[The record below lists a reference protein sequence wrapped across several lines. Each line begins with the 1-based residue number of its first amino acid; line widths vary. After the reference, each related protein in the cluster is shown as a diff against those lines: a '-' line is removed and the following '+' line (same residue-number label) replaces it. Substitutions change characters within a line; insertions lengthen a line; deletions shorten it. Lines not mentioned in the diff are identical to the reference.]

1 MLTLN
6 KTDLPIVNIYDI
18 SKIKNY
24 HLDKNTTIYN
34 KVYYNRESIEK
45 NTFDLKNSFVLPNTK
60 DTFFKFLIG
69 GASGSG
75 KTTTIS
81 NISTQFLKENNDNAL
96 IIYISPLE
104 FDTHLDEVF
113 EKIGRDNIIKLT
125 NKNFKSKDEKNK
137 LMNLL
142 NNKSTNSNLNLNL
155 NINKSFI
162 YNNNNSYKNKLN
174 DEEEEKRKRKELI
187 IKELNNI
194 PFYDLDT
201 LRIFIN
207 KYYYDK
213 EILLIFDDIES
224 LPKNTT
230 EDRLIVRTLFNLM
243 FEISVRGRAHLNTE
257 KNINLITVFHNVIS
271 GDTNKILKTLINES
285 TIFCISLKATNS
297 DMINKICNKFGLLQY
312 KTILNELKNKGE
324 SVCYISTQYPF
335 YISCNSCIYPI

>member
-1 MLTLN
+1 MLTLE

-18 SKIKNY
+18 TKIKNY
-24 HLDKNTTIYN
+24 HLEKSTNIYN
-34 KVYYNRESIEK
+34 KVYFNRESIEK
-45 NTFDLKNSFVLPNTK
+45 NSYDLENSFILPNTK
-60 DTFFKFLIG
+60 DTFFKILIG

-81 NISTQFLKENNDNAL
+81 NISTQFLKENNDNAI

-104 FDTHLDEVF
+104 YDTHLDEVF
-113 EKIGRDNIIKLT
+113 EKIGKDNIIKLT
-125 NKNFKSKDEKNK
+125 NKNFKSNDDKNK
-137 LMNLL
+137 LINLL
-142 NNKSTNSNLNLNL
+142 NNNNKNINTNLNV
-155 NINKSFI
+155 NITMNKSYI
-162 YNNNNSYKNKLN
+162 TGNKLN
-174 DEEEEKRKRKELI
+174 EEEEEKKKRRELI

-194 PFYDLDT
+194 PFYDLDS

-207 KYYYDK
+207 KYFLDK

-230 EDRLIVRTLFNLM
+230 EDKLIVKMLFNLM
-243 FEISVRGRAHLNTE
+243 FEISVRGRAHLKTE

-271 GDTNKILKTLINES
+271 GDVNKILKTLINES
-285 TIFCISLKATNS
+285 TLFCISLKATNT

>member
-24 HLDKNTTIYN
+24 HLDKNTSIYK

-45 NTFDLKNSFVLPNTK
+45 NTFDLINSFVLPNTK
-60 DTFFKFLIG
+60 DNFFKFLIG

-104 FDTHLDEVF
+104 YDTHLDEVF
-113 EKIGRDNIIKLT
+113 EKIGKDNIIKLT

-142 NNKSTNSNLNLNL
+142 NNKSTNSNLNLNID
-155 NINKSFI
+155 INKSFI
-162 YNNNNSYKNKLN
+162 YNNTYKNKLN
-174 DEEEEKRKRKELI
+174 EEEEKRKRKELI

-201 LRIFIN
+201 LRIFFI

-285 TIFCISLKATNS
+285 TIFCISLKATNT

>member
-1 MLTLN
+1 MLTLD
-6 KTDLPIVNIYDI
+6 KTDLHIVNIYDI

-24 HLDKNTTIYN
+24 HLDKNTSIYK

-45 NTFDLKNSFVLPNTK
+45 NTFDLINSFVLPNTK
-60 DTFFKFLIG
+60 DTFFKILIG

-113 EKIGRDNIIKLT
+113 ENIGKDNIIKLT
-125 NKNFKSKDEKNK
+125 NKNFKSNDEKNK
-137 LMNLL
+137 LINLL
-142 NNKSTNSNLNLNL
+142 SNKSINSNLNLNID
-155 NINKSFI
+155 INKSFI
-162 YNNNNSYKNKLN
+162 YNNSYNKNKLN

-230 EDRLIVRTLFNLM
+230 EDRLIIKTLFNLM
-243 FEISVRGRAHLNTE
+243 FEISVRGRAHLKTE

-285 TIFCISLKATNS
+285 TIFCISLKATNT